1 MRSFVTFVFFCSS
14 LICTELDRP
23 WDAVSGRQLN
33 VRLIFEQKGTKETKD
48 DPIPF
53 SFVVS
58 RSLALPPSIGLNA
71 SSKNQ
76 KDEWWTIL
84 GHSPDLADALIQ
96 GREGATQFCL

>member
-1 MRSFVTFVFFCSS
+1 MSSFVSFVFFCSS

-33 VRLIFEQKGTKETKD
+33 VSLIFEQKGAKETKD

-58 RSLALPPSIGLNA
+58 RSLALASSIGRNA
-71 SSKNQ
+71 RS
-76 KDEWWTIL
+76 E
-84 GHSPDLADALIQ
+84 LASI
-96 GREGATQFCL
+96 